1 MSLKLVDTFSTVA
14 VDFTTMKLN
23 ALIVKVYRDTEWD
36 EYSVRLFKNGI
47 EQVMASYH
55 TDNKQDALDTAL
67 AMIN

>member
-1 MSLKLVDTFSTVA
+1 MSLKLLETFSVLTKDA
-14 VDFTTMKLN
+14 LTT
-23 ALIVKVYRDTEWD
+23 KVYRDTEWD
-36 EYSVRLFKNGI
+36 EYVVRLYRNGV

>member
-1 MSLKLVDTFSTVA
+1 MLKLIDTFSTVA

-47 EQVMASYH
+47 EQVLASYH
-55 TDNKQDALDTAL
+55 TPDKQDALDTAQ

>member
-23 ALIVKVYRDTEWD
+23 ALIVKIYRDTEWD
-36 EYSVRLFKNGI
+36 EYVVRLFKNGI
-47 EQVMASYH
+47 EQVLASYH
-55 TDNKQDALDTAL
+55 TDDKQDALDTAQ